1 MSLIKN
7 IFFVAKAT
15 QEKLLLRFSESMV
28 EFATGVFSDSVV
40 GLDSRLDERKQR
52 RWRDMTSTNRTT
64 VISVMSQLQSFLT
77 ILQ

>member
-7 IFFVAKAT
+7 IFFVAKVT
-15 QEKLLLRFSESMV
+15 QEKFVLRFSESMV

-40 GLDSRLDERKQR
+40 GLDRRKQR

>member
-1 MSLIKN
+1 M
-7 IFFVAKAT
+7 
-15 QEKLLLRFSESMV
+15 

-52 RWRDMTSTNRTT
+52 RGRDMTSTNRTT

>member
-15 QEKLLLRFSESMV
+15 QEKFVLRFSESMV

-40 GLDSRLDERKQR
+40 GLDRRKQR